1 MIFLKELVQ
10 NGEGSNIVYNLLDFW
25 EEFRRAFT
33 SEELVALVNEVYLS
47 DTGLG
52 VSSVFLYLE

>member
-10 NGEGSNIVYNLLDFW
+10 NGEGSNIVYNLPDFW

-33 SEELVALVNEVYLS
+33 SEELVALS
-47 DTGLG
+47 
-52 VSSVFLYLE
+52 